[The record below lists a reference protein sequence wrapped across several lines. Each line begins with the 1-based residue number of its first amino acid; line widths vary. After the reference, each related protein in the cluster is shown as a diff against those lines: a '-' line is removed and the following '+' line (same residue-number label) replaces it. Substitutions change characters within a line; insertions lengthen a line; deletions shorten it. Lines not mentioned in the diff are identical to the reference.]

1 MKSVQIRPLVIC
13 IFSQDNTI
21 LAAEGYD
28 PTKAEVFYRPVGGG
42 IHFGEYSQDAL
53 VREVREEFE
62 AEIINIRYL
71 GALENIFT
79 YDGQLGHEIVL
90 VYDAEFAD
98 QSLYD
103 QTWLVGREDDGLS
116 FKAVWKRLTDF
127 QRGLDRLYPDGLW
140 ELLCQHGYA

>member
-1 MKSVQIRPLVIC
+1 MKPAQIRPLVIC
-13 IFSQDNTI
+13 IFSQPGAI

-28 PTKAEVFYRPVGGG
+28 PTKAEIFYRPVGGG

-53 VREVREEFE
+53 VREVREELG

>member
-1 MKSVQIRPLVIC
+1 MKPAQIRPLVIC

-28 PTKAEVFYRPVGGG
+28 PAKAEVFYRPVGGG

-53 VREVREEFE
+53 VREIREEFE
-62 AEIINIRYL
+62 AEITNIRFL

-90 VYDAEFAD
+90 VYDAKFAN

-103 QTWLVGREDDGLS
+103 QTWIVGYEDDGLS
-116 FKAVWKRLTDF
+116 FKAVWKRLADF
-127 QRGLDRLYPDGLW
+127 QRGSDRLYPDGLW